1 MKETR
6 ASFALLFFIIAAHIA
21 YFLPQVS
28 IKSEVSQS
36 YSVTTCP
43 GAVNDSRSTALLPSR
58 QVGIRELVRA
68 NASFTKPT
76 TSNPALTRG
85 AIIVQGDPRN
95 SWVIQTKASRWTS
108 AATCTAGAA
117 SSWFVGGTANV
128 TSQGK
133 LILVN
138 SGLSDAIVEVA
149 SYSESGPSEPRS
161 ITVKA
166 LTEREIRIDSLLPG
180 ADRLVVKVKVI
191 SGRVTSFLF
200 DERVRGLN
208 NIGGDFVAPIATP
221 STELVIAGLPATF
234 GSSSTITR
242 TLRLMSTDEVDTN
255 VSVEVLSREGVY
267 VPVELGNIEI
277 NAGEVVDIP
286 LQNLDLGK
294 GNFGL
299 KLTATSAIVAALLS
313 EVKSGS
319 VSDFMWSAPSPA
331 FDNVSFNIYGL
342 EPSITFL
349 GDEIRA
355 RIQWRSRDGKSF
367 TENLS
372 GEEILNWRVP
382 ANTRL
387 ITISNLSGSNL
398 SGTRAGMS
406 WLTSDGVAH
415 IPIESAATLESAA
428 RPRADISVIQPRT
441 K

>member
-1 MKETR
+1 
-6 ASFALLFFIIAAHIA
+6 
-21 YFLPQVS
+21 VS
-28 IKSEVSQS
+28 IESEVSQS

-68 NASFTKPT
+68 NASFTKAT
-76 TSNPALTRG
+76 TSTPALARG

-108 AATCTAGAA
+108 AATCISGATT
-117 SSWFVGGTANV
+117 SWFVGGTANV

-133 LILVN
+133 LVLIN
-138 SGLSDAIVEVA
+138 SGLSDAVAEVA
-149 SYSESGPSEPRS
+149 TYSEDGPSEPRS

-191 SGRVTSFLF
+191 SGRVTSFLV

-208 NIGGDFVAPIATP
+208 NIGGDFIAPISTP

-242 TLRLMSTDEVDTN
+242 TLRLMSTDDVDTN

-286 LQNLDLGK
+286 LENLDLGK

-299 KLTATSAIVAALLS
+299 KITATTSIVASLFS

-319 VSDFMWSAPSPA
+319 ISDFMWSAPSPA
-331 FDNVSFNIYGL
+331 FENASFNIYGL
-342 EPSITFL
+342 EPSITFV
-349 GDEIRA
+349 GDVIRA
-355 RIQWRSRDGKSF
+355 RIQWRSRDGESF

-387 ITISNLSGSNL
+387 ITISNLSSA
-398 SGTRAGMS
+398 RAGMS
-406 WLTSDGVAH
+406 WLTSDGVTH
-415 IPIESAATLESAA
+415 LPIESAATLESAA

>member
-21 YFLPQVS
+21 YFLPQVN
-28 IKSEVSQS
+28 IQSEVSQS

-43 GAVNDSRSTALLPSR
+43 GAVNDSRTTALLPSR
-58 QVGIRELVRA
+58 QVGTRELVRA

-76 TSNPALTRG
+76 TGTPVLARG

-95 SWVIQTKASRWTS
+95 SWVIQTKANRWTS
-108 AATCTAGAA
+108 AATCTSGVA

-133 LILVN
+133 LVLIN
-138 SGLSDAIVEVA
+138 SGLSDAAAEITT
-149 SYSESGPSEPRS
+149 YSEDGPSEPRN

-191 SGRVTSFLF
+191 NGRVSSFLV

-221 STELVIAGLPATF
+221 SSELIIAGIPATF
-234 GSSSTITR
+234 GSSSSITR
-242 TLRLMSTDEVDTN
+242 TLRLMSTEDVDTN
-255 VSVEVLSREGVY
+255 ISVEVVSREGVY

-277 NAGEVVDIP
+277 NAGEVVDLP

-299 KLTATSAIVAALLS
+299 KITATSAIVASLLS
-313 EVKSGS
+313 EVKSGTI
-319 VSDFMWSAPSPA
+319 SDFMWSVPAPSFENA
-331 FDNVSFNIYGL
+331 SFNIYGL
-342 EPSITFL
+342 EPSITFI
-349 GDEIRA
+349 GDQIRV
-355 RIQWRSRDGKSF
+355 RIQWRNRDGRSF

-387 ITISNLSGSNL
+387 ITISNLSDA
-398 SGTRAGMS
+398 RAGMS
-406 WLTSDGVAH
+406 WLTSDGITH
-415 IPIESAATLESAA
+415 LPIESAATLESAA

-441 K
+441 

>member
-28 IKSEVSQS
+28 IESEVSQS

-43 GAVNDSRSTALLPSR
+43 EAVNGSRSIALLPTR
-58 QVGIRELVRA
+58 QIGVRELTRA
-68 NASFTKPT
+68 NASFNKPKSGT
-76 TSNPALTRG
+76 PTLSSG
-85 AIIVQGDPRN
+85 AIIVEGDPRN
-95 SWVIQTKASRWTS
+95 SWVIQTKATRWTS
-108 AATCTAGAA
+108 AATCISGATT
-117 SSWFVGGTANV
+117 SWFVGGTADV

-133 LILVN
+133 LVLIN
-138 SGLSDAIVEVA
+138 GGLSDAVAEVA
-149 SYSESGPSEPRS
+149 TYSEDGPSVPRS

-166 LTEREIRIDSLLPG
+166 LTKREIRIDSLLPG

-191 SGRVTSFLF
+191 SGRITSFLI
-200 DERVRGLN
+200 DERARGLD
-208 NIGGDFVAPIATP
+208 NIGGDFVAPITTP
-221 STELVIAGLPATF
+221 SAELVIAGLPAKF
-234 GSSSTITR
+234 GSSSSITR
-242 TLRLMSTDEVDTN
+242 VLRLMSTDEVDTN
-255 VSVEVLSREGVY
+255 VSVEVISRAGVY

-286 LQNLDLGK
+286 IQNLDLGK

-299 KLTATSAIVAALLS
+299 KIMATSAIVASLLS

-319 VSDFMWSAPSPA
+319 VSDFMWSAPSPSFENA
-331 FDNVSFNIYGL
+331 SFNIYGL

-349 GDEIRA
+349 GDQIRA
-355 RIQWRSRDGKSF
+355 RVQWRSRDGNSF
-367 TENLS
+367 SENLS

-387 ITISNLSGSNL
+387 ITISNISGA
-398 SGTRAGMS
+398 RAGMS
-406 WLTSDGVAH
+406 WLTSDGVTH
-415 IPIESAATLESAA
+415 LPIESAATLESAA

-441 K
+441 R

>member
-1 MKETR
+1 MKERR

-28 IKSEVSQS
+28 VKSEVSQS

-43 GAVNDSRSTALLPSR
+43 GAVNDSRSTALLPTR

-68 NASFTKPT
+68 NASFTKAT
-76 TSNPALTRG
+76 TSTPALARG

-108 AATCTAGAA
+108 AATCISGAA
-117 SSWFVGGTANV
+117 TSWFVGGTANV

-133 LILVN
+133 LVLIN
-138 SGLSDAIVEVA
+138 SGLSDAVAEVA
-149 SYSESGPSEPRS
+149 TYSEDGPSEPRS

-166 LTEREIRIDSLLPG
+166 LTKREIRIDSLAPG

-191 SGRVTSFLF
+191 SGRVTSFLV

-208 NIGGDFVAPIATP
+208 NIGGDFVAPISTP
-221 STELVIAGLPATF
+221 STELVIAGLPAAF

-242 TLRLMSTDEVDTN
+242 TLRLMSTDDVDTN

-299 KLTATSAIVAALLS
+299 KITSTTSIVASLFS

-319 VSDFMWSAPSPA
+319 ISDFMWSVPSPA
-331 FDNVSFNIYGL
+331 FENASFNIYGL
-342 EPSITFL
+342 EPSITFV

-355 RIQWRSRDGKSF
+355 RIQWRSRDGESF

-382 ANTRL
+382 TNTRL
-387 ITISNLSGSNL
+387 ITISNLSGA
-398 SGTRAGMS
+398 RAGMS
-406 WLTSDGVAH
+406 WLTSDGVTH
-415 IPIESAATLESAA
+415 LPIESAATLESAA

>member
-28 IKSEVSQS
+28 IESEVSQS

-43 GAVNDSRSTALLPSR
+43 SAVNGARTTALLPSK
-58 QVGIRELVRA
+58 QVGTRELLRA
-68 NASFTKPT
+68 NSSFTKPT
-76 TSNPALTRG
+76 SGNPVLARG

-108 AATCTAGAA
+108 AATCTSGAA

-133 LILVN
+133 LILIN
-138 SGLSDAIVEVA
+138 SGLSDAAVEVTT
-149 SYSESGPSEPRS
+149 YSEDGPIQPRS

-180 ADRLVVKVKVI
+180 ADRLVVRVKVI
-191 SGRVTSFLF
+191 SGRVTSFLV

-208 NIGGDFVAPIATP
+208 NLGGDFVAPIATP
-221 STELVIAGLPATF
+221 SSELLIAGLPVTL

-242 TLRLMSTDEVDTN
+242 TLRLMSTDDVDTN
-255 VSVEVLSREGVY
+255 VSVEVISKEGIY

-277 NAGEVVDIP
+277 NAGEVVDLP

-299 KLTATSAIVAALLS
+299 KITANSAIVASVLS
-313 EVKSGS
+313 EVRSGS
-319 VSDFMWSAPSPA
+319 ITDFMWSTSSPS
-331 FDNVSFNIYGL
+331 FDNASFNIYGL
-342 EPSITFL
+342 EPNITFL

-355 RIQWRSRDGKSF
+355 RIQWRNRNGRSF
-367 TENLS
+367 VENVS
-372 GEEILNWRVP
+372 GQEIINWRVP

-387 ITISNLSGSNL
+387 IEISNLSGA
-398 SGTRAGMS
+398 RAGMS
-406 WLTSDGVAH
+406 WLTADGVAH
-415 IPIESAATLESAA
+415 LPIESAATLESAA

>member
-21 YFLPQVS
+21 YFLPQVN
-28 IKSEVSQS
+28 IQSEVSQS

-43 GAVNDSRSTALLPSR
+43 GAVNDSRTTALLPSR
-58 QVGIRELVRA
+58 QVGTRELVRA

-76 TSNPALTRG
+76 SSTPVLARG

-95 SWVIQTKASRWTS
+95 SWVIQTKANRWTS
-108 AATCTAGAA
+108 AATCTSGVA

-133 LILVN
+133 LVLIN
-138 SGLSDAIVEVA
+138 SGLSDAAAEITT
-149 SYSESGPSEPRS
+149 YSEDGPSEPRN

-191 SGRVTSFLF
+191 NGRVSSFLV

-221 STELVIAGLPATF
+221 SRELIIAGIPATF
-234 GSSSTITR
+234 GSSSSITR
-242 TLRLMSTDEVDTN
+242 TLRLMSTEDVDTN
-255 VSVEVLSREGVY
+255 ISVEVVSREGVY

-277 NAGEVVDIP
+277 NAGEVVDLP

-299 KLTATSAIVAALLS
+299 KITATSAIVASLLS
-313 EVKSGS
+313 EVKSGTI
-319 VSDFMWSAPSPA
+319 SDFMWSVPAPSFENA
-331 FDNVSFNIYGL
+331 SFNIYGL
-342 EPSITFL
+342 EPSITFI
-349 GDEIRA
+349 GDQIRV
-355 RIQWRSRDGKSF
+355 RIQWRNRDGRSF

-387 ITISNLSGSNL
+387 ITISNLSDA
-398 SGTRAGMS
+398 RAGMS
-406 WLTSDGVAH
+406 WLTSDGITH
-415 IPIESAATLESAA
+415 LPIESAATLESAA

-441 K
+441 

>member
-21 YFLPQVS
+21 YFLPQVN
-28 IKSEVSQS
+28 IQSEVSQS

-43 GAVNDSRSTALLPSR
+43 GAVNDSRTTALLPSR
-58 QVGIRELVRA
+58 QVGTRELVRA

-76 TSNPALTRG
+76 SSTPVLARG

-95 SWVIQTKASRWTS
+95 SWVIQTKANRWTS
-108 AATCTAGAA
+108 AATCTSGVA

-133 LILVN
+133 LVLIN
-138 SGLSDAIVEVA
+138 SGLSDAAAEITT
-149 SYSESGPSEPRS
+149 YSEDGPSEPRN

-191 SGRVTSFLF
+191 NGRVSSFLV

-221 STELVIAGLPATF
+221 SSELIIAGIPATF
-234 GSSSTITR
+234 GSSSSITR
-242 TLRLMSTDEVDTN
+242 TLRLMSTEDVDTN
-255 VSVEVLSREGVY
+255 ISVEVVSREGVY

-277 NAGEVVDIP
+277 NAGEVVDLP

-299 KLTATSAIVAALLS
+299 KITATSAIVASLLS
-313 EVKSGS
+313 EVKSGTI
-319 VSDFMWSAPSPA
+319 SDFMWSVPAPSFENA
-331 FDNVSFNIYGL
+331 SFNIYGL
-342 EPSITFL
+342 EPSITFI
-349 GDEIRA
+349 GDQIRV
-355 RIQWRSRDGKSF
+355 RIQWRNRDGRSF

-387 ITISNLSGSNL
+387 ITISNLSDA
-398 SGTRAGMS
+398 RAGMS
-406 WLTSDGVAH
+406 WLTSDGITH
-415 IPIESAATLESAA
+415 LPIESAATLESAA

-441 K
+441 

>member
-28 IKSEVSQS
+28 IESEVSQS

-58 QVGIRELVRA
+58 QVGTRELVRA
-68 NASFTKPT
+68 NASFTRPT
-76 TSNPALTRG
+76 SSTPALARG

-108 AATCTAGAA
+108 AATCIAGVAT
-117 SSWFVGGTANV
+117 SWFVGGTANV

-133 LILVN
+133 LVLIN
-138 SGLSDAIVEVA
+138 SGLSDAVAEVA
-149 SYSESGPSEPRS
+149 TYSEDGPSEPQS

-166 LTEREIRIDSLLPG
+166 LTERVIRIDSLLPG
-180 ADRLVVKVKVI
+180 ADRLVIKVKVI
-191 SGRVTSFLF
+191 SGRVTSFLV

-208 NIGGDFVAPIATP
+208 NIGGDFVAPISTP
-221 STELVIAGLPATF
+221 SSELVIAGLPATF

-242 TLRLMSTDEVDTN
+242 TLRLMSTNEVDTN
-255 VSVEVLSREGVY
+255 VSVEVVSREGVY

-299 KLTATSAIVAALLS
+299 KITATSAIVASLLS

-319 VSDFMWSAPSPA
+319 VSDFMWSVPSPTFGTA
-331 FDNVSFNIYGL
+331 SFNIYGL

-349 GDEIRA
+349 GDVIRV

-372 GEEILNWRVP
+372 GEEMLNWRVP

-387 ITISNLSGSNL
+387 ITISNLSGA
-398 SGTRAGMS
+398 RAGMS
-406 WLTSDGVAH
+406 WLTSDGVTH
-415 IPIESAATLESAA
+415 LPIESAATLESAA
-428 RPRADISVIQPRT
+428 RPRADISVIQSRT

>member
-21 YFLPQVS
+21 YFLPQVN
-28 IKSEVSQS
+28 IQSEVSQS

-43 GAVNDSRSTALLPSR
+43 GAVNDSRTTALLPSR
-58 QVGIRELVRA
+58 QVGTRELVRA

-76 TSNPALTRG
+76 SSTPVLARG

-95 SWVIQTKASRWTS
+95 SWVIQTKANRWTS
-108 AATCTAGAA
+108 AATCTSGVA

-133 LILVN
+133 LVLIN
-138 SGLSDAIVEVA
+138 SGLSDAAAEITT
-149 SYSESGPSEPRS
+149 YSEDGPSEPRN

-191 SGRVTSFLF
+191 NGRVSSFLV

-221 STELVIAGLPATF
+221 SSELIIAGIPATF
-234 GSSSTITR
+234 GSSSSITR
-242 TLRLMSTDEVDTN
+242 TLRLMSTEDVDTN
-255 VSVEVLSREGVY
+255 ISVEVVSREGVY

-277 NAGEVVDIP
+277 NAGEVVDLP

-299 KLTATSAIVAALLS
+299 KITATSAIVASLLS
-313 EVKSGS
+313 EVKSGTI
-319 VSDFMWSAPSPA
+319 SDFMWSVPAPSFENA
-331 FDNVSFNIYGL
+331 SFNIYGL
-342 EPSITFL
+342 EPSITFI
-349 GDEIRA
+349 GDQIRV
-355 RIQWRSRDGKSF
+355 RIQWRNRDGRSF

-387 ITISNLSGSNL
+387 ITISNLSDARS
-398 SGTRAGMS
+398 GMS
-406 WLTSDGVAH
+406 WLTSDGITH
-415 IPIESAATLESAA
+415 LPIESAATLESAA

-441 K
+441 

>member
-21 YFLPQVS
+21 YFLPQVN
-28 IKSEVSQS
+28 IQSEVSQS

-43 GAVNDSRSTALLPSR
+43 GAVNDSRTTALLPSR
-58 QVGIRELVRA
+58 QVGTRELVRA

-76 TSNPALTRG
+76 SSTPVLARG

-95 SWVIQTKASRWTS
+95 SWVIQTKANRWTS
-108 AATCTAGAA
+108 AATCTSGVA

-133 LILVN
+133 LVLIN
-138 SGLSDAIVEVA
+138 SGLSDAAAEITT
-149 SYSESGPSEPRS
+149 YSEDGPSEPRN

-191 SGRVTSFLF
+191 NGRVSSFLV

-221 STELVIAGLPATF
+221 SSELIIAGIPATF
-234 GSSSTITR
+234 GSSSSITR
-242 TLRLMSTDEVDTN
+242 TLRLMSTEDVDTN
-255 VSVEVLSREGVY
+255 ISVEVVSREGVY

-277 NAGEVVDIP
+277 NAGEVVDLP

-299 KLTATSAIVAALLS
+299 KITATSAIVASLLS
-313 EVKSGS
+313 EVKSGTI
-319 VSDFMWSAPSPA
+319 SDFMWSVPAPSFENA
-331 FDNVSFNIYGL
+331 SFNIYGL
-342 EPSITFL
+342 EPSITFI
-349 GDEIRA
+349 GDQIRV
-355 RIQWRSRDGKSF
+355 RIQWRNRDGRSF

-387 ITISNLSGSNL
+387 ITISNLTGA
-398 SGTRAGMS
+398 RAGMS
-406 WLTSDGVAH
+406 WLTSDGITH
-415 IPIESAATLESAA
+415 LPIESAATLESAA

-441 K
+441 

>member
-21 YFLPQVS
+21 YFLPQVN
-28 IKSEVSQS
+28 IQSEVSQS

-43 GAVNDSRSTALLPSR
+43 GAVNDSRTTALLPSR
-58 QVGIRELVRA
+58 QVGTRELVRA

-76 TSNPALTRG
+76 SSTPVLARG

-95 SWVIQTKASRWTS
+95 SWVIQTKTNRWTS
-108 AATCTAGAA
+108 AATCTSGVA

-133 LILVN
+133 LVLIN
-138 SGLSDAIVEVA
+138 SGLSDAAAEITT
-149 SYSESGPSEPRS
+149 YSEDGPSEPRN

-191 SGRVTSFLF
+191 NGRVSSFLV

-221 STELVIAGLPATF
+221 SRELIIAGIPATF
-234 GSSSTITR
+234 GSSSSITR
-242 TLRLMSTDEVDTN
+242 TLRLMSTEDVDAN
-255 VSVEVLSREGVY
+255 ISVEVVSREGVY

-277 NAGEVVDIP
+277 NAGEVVDLP

-299 KLTATSAIVAALLS
+299 KITATSAIVASLLS
-313 EVKSGS
+313 EVKSGTI
-319 VSDFMWSAPSPA
+319 SDFMWSVPAPSFENA
-331 FDNVSFNIYGL
+331 SFNIYGL
-342 EPSITFL
+342 EPSITFI
-349 GDEIRA
+349 GDQIRV
-355 RIQWRSRDGKSF
+355 RIQWRNRDGRSF

-387 ITISNLSGSNL
+387 ITISNLTGA
-398 SGTRAGMS
+398 RAGMS
-406 WLTSDGVAH
+406 WLTSDGITH
-415 IPIESAATLESAA
+415 LPIESAATLESAA

-441 K
+441 

>member
-21 YFLPQVS
+21 YFLPQVN
-28 IKSEVSQS
+28 IQSEVSQS

-43 GAVNDSRSTALLPSR
+43 GAVNDSRTTALLPSR
-58 QVGIRELVRA
+58 QVGTRELVRA

-76 TSNPALTRG
+76 SSTPVLARG

-95 SWVIQTKASRWTS
+95 SWVIQTKANRWTS
-108 AATCTAGAA
+108 AATCTSGVA

-133 LILVN
+133 LVLIN
-138 SGLSDAIVEVA
+138 SGLSDAAAEITT
-149 SYSESGPSEPRS
+149 YSEDGPSEPRN

-191 SGRVTSFLF
+191 NGRVSSFLV

-221 STELVIAGLPATF
+221 SSELTIAGIPATF
-234 GSSSTITR
+234 GSSSSITR
-242 TLRLMSTDEVDTN
+242 TLRLMSTEDVDTN
-255 VSVEVLSREGVY
+255 ISVEVVSREGVY

-277 NAGEVVDIP
+277 NAGEVVDLP

-299 KLTATSAIVAALLS
+299 KITATSAIVASLLS
-313 EVKSGS
+313 EVKSGTI
-319 VSDFMWSAPSPA
+319 SDFMWSVPAPSFENA
-331 FDNVSFNIYGL
+331 SFNIYGL
-342 EPSITFL
+342 EPSITFI
-349 GDEIRA
+349 GDQIRV
-355 RIQWRSRDGKSF
+355 RIQWRNRDGRSF

-387 ITISNLSGSNL
+387 ITISNLSDA
-398 SGTRAGMS
+398 RAGMS
-406 WLTSDGVAH
+406 WLTSDGITH
-415 IPIESAATLESAA
+415 LPIESAATLESAA

-441 K
+441 

>member
-1 MKETR
+1 VKETR

-28 IKSEVSQS
+28 IESEVSQS

-68 NASFTKPT
+68 NASFTKAT
-76 TSNPALTRG
+76 TSTPALARG

-108 AATCTAGAA
+108 AATCISGAA
-117 SSWFVGGTANV
+117 TSWFVGGTANV

-133 LILVN
+133 LVLIN
-138 SGLSDAIVEVA
+138 SGLSDAVAEVA
-149 SYSESGPSEPRS
+149 TYSEDGPSEPRS

-166 LTEREIRIDSLLPG
+166 LTKREIRIDSLAPG

-191 SGRVTSFLF
+191 SGRVTSFLV

-208 NIGGDFVAPIATP
+208 NIGGDFVAPISTP
-221 STELVIAGLPATF
+221 STELVIAGLPAAF

-242 TLRLMSTDEVDTN
+242 TLRLMSTDDVDTN

-286 LQNLDLGK
+286 LENLDLGK

-299 KLTATSAIVAALLS
+299 KITATTSIVASLFS

-319 VSDFMWSAPSPA
+319 ISDFMWSAPSPA
-331 FDNVSFNIYGL
+331 FENASFNIYGL
-342 EPSITFL
+342 EPSITFV
-349 GDEIRA
+349 GDVIRA
-355 RIQWRSRDGKSF
+355 RIQWRSRDGESF

-372 GEEILNWRVP
+372 GAEILNWRVP

-387 ITISNLSGSNL
+387 ITISNLSSA
-398 SGTRAGMS
+398 RAGMS
-406 WLTSDGVAH
+406 WLTSDGVTH
-415 IPIESAATLESAA
+415 LPIESAATLESAA